1 MDNKGWGLNT
11 MLAMAAVILIAL
23 LVATF
28 FAIRFN
34 AMVGNTNNES
44 EKKVQKAVN
53 EAYYV
58 NKVNELTLAADQ
70 YLDDNGIILSSEPFQ
85 IGLNTL
91 INYDYIEPIKDYLTE
106 SRCQGYANAYLNI
119 SGIKIINSYI
129 KCDNYTSKGY
139 GE

>member
-1 MDNKGWGLNT
+1 MDNKGWGLST
-11 MLAMAAVILIAL
+11 MLAMVAVILIAL

-34 AMVGNTNNES
+34 AMVGIEDNES
-44 EKKVQKAVN
+44 ETKVKKTMN
-53 EAYYV
+53 EAYYI
-58 NKVNELTLAADQ
+58 NKVNELTLAADK
-70 YLDDNGIILSSEPFQ
+70 YLDDNGIVLSGEIYQ

-91 INYDYIEPIKDYLTE
+91 INYDYINPIKDYITD
-106 SRCQGYANAYLNI
+106 SRCQGYANAYLNL

>member
-1 MDNKGWGLNT
+1 MNNKGWGLNT
-11 MLAMAAVILIAL
+11 MLAMVAVILIAL
-23 LVATF
+23 LMATF

-34 AMVGNTNNES
+34 AMLGNSNNES
-44 EKKVQKAVN
+44 EEKVQKIVN
-53 EAYYV
+53 EAYYI
-58 NKVNELTLAADQ
+58 NKTNELTLAANK
-70 YLDDNGIILSSEPFQ
+70 YLEENNIVLTSEVNQ

-91 INYDYIEPIKDYLTE
+91 INYDYIDPIKDYVTD
-106 SRCQGYANAYLNI
+106 SRCQGYANAYINI